1 MLSISSGVNSGSL
14 FQREGDSFIE
24 MFLYDTGSKNYM
36 GFKFSAPAARI
47 FAFNIIFKPSCF
59 TVIQGGLQ
67 PGFFHE

>member
-14 FQREGDSFIE
+14 FQREGDSFNG
-24 MFLYDTGSKNYM
+24 MFLYDTGSENSL
-36 GFKFSAPAARI
+36 GFKLYASAARI
-47 FAFNIIFKPSCF
+47 FAFNVIFKPSCF

>member
-24 MFLYDTGSKNYM
+24 MFLYDTGSENYP
-36 GFKFSAPAARI
+36 GCKFSASAAGI
-47 FAFNIIFKPSCF
+47 FAFNIIFKASCL